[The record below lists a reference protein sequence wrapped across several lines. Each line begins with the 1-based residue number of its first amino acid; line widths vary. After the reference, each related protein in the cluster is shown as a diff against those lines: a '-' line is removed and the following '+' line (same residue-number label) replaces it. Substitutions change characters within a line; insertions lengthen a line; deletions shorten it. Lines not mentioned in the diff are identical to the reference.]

1 MPQGS
6 GAKRRVGII
15 VNTPAQVHFY
25 RHIYHLLLQ
34 HGHEAFIIARGERE
48 TLDLL
53 HDFELPYTVFCSPPG
68 SKMDMLLSLPR
79 NVIDATGI
87 LRERRVDIVTGFGVY
102 DAYASALL
110 GASNIVFIDNEPGIG
125 KRSYQV
131 QFHLFFPFVD
141 TIVTPSFFR
150 EDLGRK
156 HVRIEGMKEFA
167 YLHPNRYRPDDSIL
181 DVLGVGRGERFSL
194 LRFNSLSAF
203 HDLGV
208 GGFTMEQKIMMAR
221 ELERHGQV
229 FISSEKGLPRE
240 LEKWAISIPKR
251 RVHDVLTY
259 ASLLV
264 TDTQTMATEAAILG
278 TPTVRCNSF
287 VGARDMGNFIE
298 LENRYHLLFNYRDP
312 AMAIAKATELVKDEG
327 AKAEWGRRRSALLRD
342 SIDVT
347 AFMTWYIENYPQSYR
362 AVRETSGVLDRFR

>member
-1 MPQGS
+1 
-6 GAKRRVGII
+6 
-15 VNTPAQVHFY
+15 
-25 RHIYHLLLQ
+25 
-34 HGHEAFIIARGERE
+34 
-48 TLDLL
+48 
-53 HDFELPYTVFCSPPG
+53 
-68 SKMDMLLSLPR
+68 MDMLLSLPR